1 MFNLV
6 YALYIQQNLIRGQKM
21 TFNNIK
27 MKNKEGGFTIVELL
41 IVIVIIGILAALVIV
56 AYTGIQTR
64 ARDAKS
70 QTDAQAILKK
80 AEAYAADSNGIYPA
94 NEAGFG
100 TGVGALGTDLAA
112 VLGDGTSAVLPAITT
127 HGDIRGWACGT
138 TPNFTGYK
146 IRYWYNGAVA
156 TIAAGTTC

>member
-1 MFNLV
+1 MTLKRK
-6 YALYIQQNLIRGQKM
+6 QND
-21 TFNNIK
+21 TFN
-27 MKNKEGGFTIVELL
+27 KESGFTIVELL

-80 AEAYAADSNGIYPA
+80 AEAYAADSNGTYPA

-100 TGVGALGTDLAA
+100 AGVGALGSDLTA
-112 VLGDGTSAVLPAITT
+112 VHQNGTSALLPAITT
-127 HGDIRGWACGT
+127 HGTIYGWACGT
-138 TPNFTGYK
+138 SPNFTGYK
-146 IRYWYNGAVA
+146 IRYWYNGAA
-156 TIAAGTTC
+156 TSIAAGTTC

>member
-1 MFNLV
+1 MITEQLQS
-6 YALYIQQNLIRGQKM
+6 ATRQR
-21 TFNNIK
+21 
-27 MKNKEGGFTIVELL
+27 GFTIVELL

-100 TGVGALGTDLAA
+100 TGVGALGTDLGT
-112 VLGDGTSAVLPAITT
+112 VLQNGTSALLPAITT
-127 HGDIRGWACGT
+127 HGTIYGWACGT

-146 IRYWYNGAVA
+146 IRYWYNGAISS
-156 TIAAGTTC
+156 IAAGTTC

>member
-1 MFNLV
+1 MITEQLQS
-6 YALYIQQNLIRGQKM
+6 ATRQR
-21 TFNNIK
+21 
-27 MKNKEGGFTIVELL
+27 GFTIVELL

-146 IRYWYNGAVA
+146 IRYWYNNTTA